1 MIRKLRAWAWR
12 LAAVAGIGG
21 RRDRDLAEEIASH
34 LAMHADDNER
44 AGLSPEEARRQA
56 VLAFGGVE
64 AVKEQYRDRRGVPF
78 VQTTLQDLR
87 YALRGYRRSPGFAA
101 AALLVLALGIGANA
115 AIFTVV
121 NAALLEPLPFTQ
133 PDRLVAVWH
142 TPPPA
147 SFPGMT
153 QFAVS
158 AANYLDWQREQH
170 VFERMSVQH
179 FRTFAL
185 SSGGGEPEQV
195 RGQGV
200 SHGFFHVLGV
210 TPLLGRSFVPDEDR
224 PGADR
229 VVILGHR
236 LWQRRFGGDRGLVG
250 RTILLDGTPHTVVG
264 IMDASFAYPDWAQ
277 LWTPLAWTAEERA
290 VRSEHSLTVIARLR
304 DGVGVEQA
312 QAEMTAISGRLEQAY
327 PEDNKGWGAV
337 VVPLHEELLG
347 DLRPSL
353 MVLLGAVAFVL
364 LIACANVA
372 TLVLSRT
379 LARRTEMAVRLALGA
394 GPSRIVRQV
403 LTETTLLAVAG
414 GALGLLVA
422 EGGVRLISAFLGSR
436 LPENLALRADARVL
450 AFTAAV
456 SLVAG
461 LAAGL
466 APALRMAKASVGE
479 AIKQGGGRSES
490 EAAGSRLRA
499 TLVVVEVALS
509 LVLLI
514 GAGLMIRSLWQLH
527 RVDAGFDARNVL
539 TGWVSLPRTRYAEP
553 EQQARFIDSLLSRV
567 RALPGVEVAAFA
579 PNLPLANGNN
589 WPVSIVGRPQLP
601 LSEQPQLQG
610 NVVTPGYLRTL
621 RIPLV
626 RGRDISEA
634 DQADR
639 PAVVLVSEAAAKWL
653 WPGQDP
659 IGQRMVEGFVPDA
672 VREVV
677 GIVKDVKERGLH
689 EPGTASMYLPLA
701 QVPGFYGAL
710 VVRTRTSQPETLG
723 PSLVAA
729 VRELD
734 RNLPVED
741 LMPMEMVVERST
753 SDTRFTM
760 FLLAAF
766 AGLALL
772 LAAVG
777 IYSVLAYAVRRRVRE
792 IGIRV
797 ALGADGRGVVRMV
810 MGDALRPALLGVAL
824 GLAGALALRGVMA
837 NLLFG
842 VSPADPATF
851 AAVAALLVIVAVGS
865 SALPAYRAT
874 RVDPVVALRDE

>member
-1 MIRKLRAWAWR
+1 MIRKLRAWGWR
-12 LAAVAGIGG
+12 VLALAGLAG
-21 RRDRDLAEEIASH
+21 RRDRDLEEEIASH
-34 LAMHADDNER
+34 LAMHAEDNER
-44 AGLSPEEARRQA
+44 AGLSPAEARRQA
-56 VLAFGGVE
+56 VLAFGGLE
-64 AVKEQYRDRRGVPF
+64 SMKEQYRDRRGIPF
-78 VQTTLQDLR
+78 LQTTMQDLR

-101 AALLVLALGIGANA
+101 AALVVLALGIGANA

-121 NAALLEPLPFTQ
+121 NAALLQPLPYAE
-133 PDRLVAVWH
+133 PDRLVAIWH
-142 TPPPA
+142 TPPQA
-147 SFPGMT
+147 SFPGVS

-158 AANYLDWQREQH
+158 AANYLDWEREQH

-185 SSGGGEPEQV
+185 AGGAEPEQV
-195 RGQGV
+195 RGLGV
-200 SHGFFHVLGV
+200 SQGFFRVFGV
-210 TPLLGRSFVPDEDR
+210 PPLHGRWFAADEDR
-224 PGADR
+224 PGAER
-229 VVILGHR
+229 VVILSHR

-250 RTILLDGTPHTVVG
+250 RTVLLDGAPHTVVG
-264 IMDASFAYPDWAQ
+264 IMGPSFTYPDWAQ
-277 LWTPLAWTAEERA
+277 LWTPLAWTPEDRA
-290 VRSEHSLTVIARLR
+290 VRSEHSLMVTARLAQ
-304 DGVGVEQA
+304 GVSLEQA
-312 QAEMTAISGRLEQAY
+312 QAEMDAISARLARAY
-327 PEDNKGWGAV
+327 PQDNKGWGAV

-347 DLRPSL
+347 DLKLSL

-372 TLVLSRT
+372 NLVLSRT

-394 GPSRIVRQV
+394 GPGRIVRQV
-403 LTETTLLAVAG
+403 LTETILLAATG

-422 EGGVRLISAFLGSR
+422 EGGVSLIRSFLGSR
-436 LPENLALRADARVL
+436 LPENLALHADARVL

-456 SLVAG
+456 SLLAG

-509 LVLLI
+509 LVLLV

-527 RVDAGFDARNVL
+527 RVDAGFDPRNVL
-539 TGWVSLPRTRYAEP
+539 TGWVSLPKTRYPEP
-553 EQQARFIDSLLSRV
+553 EQQARVIERLLERT
-567 RALPGVEVAAFA
+567 RALPGVEAAAFA
-579 PNLPLANGNN
+579 PNLPLTNGNN

-610 NVVTPGYLRTL
+610 NTVTPGYLRAL
-621 RIPLV
+621 RIPLL
-626 RGRDISEA
+626 RGRELAETDT
-634 DQADR
+634 ADR

-659 IGQRMVEGFVPDA
+659 IGQRLVVGFFPDT

-677 GIVKDVKERGLH
+677 GVVKDVKERGLH

-701 QVPGFYGAL
+701 QLPFFYGAII
-710 VVRTRTSQPETLG
+710 VRTRTASPETLG

-729 VRELD
+729 VREVD
-734 RNLPVED
+734 RDLPVED
-741 LMPMEMVVERST
+741 LMPMEMVVQRST

-766 AGLALL
+766 AGLAVL

-777 IYSVLAYAVRRRVRE
+777 IYSVLAYTVRRRVRE

-797 ALGADGRGVVRMV
+797 ALGADRREVVRMV
-810 MGDALRPALLGVAL
+810 MADALRPALLGVAI
-824 GLAGALALRGVMA
+824 GFAGALGLRGVMA
-837 NLLFG
+837 RLLFG

-851 AAVAALLVIVAVGS
+851 AAVAGLLVAVAVGS
-865 SALPAYRAT
+865 SVLPAYRAT